1 MWELIA
7 SQSEIFRVFVTPFTL
22 SSTYYTQQNSV
33 VMPVLNFV
41 IKSRSF
47 GDEELGI
54 GFRTTQAIIGSCSRM
69 FGLMLEGW

>member
-1 MWELIA
+1 MLALLKNVVAEGVA
-7 SQSEIFRVFVTPFTL
+7 SDSHDT
-22 SSTYYTQQNSV
+22 STYYTQQNSV

>member
-1 MWELIA
+1 MYVERKMRCRDA
-7 SQSEIFRVFVTPFTL
+7 G
-22 SSTYYTQQNSV
+22 
-33 VMPVLNFV
+33 VLNFV

-69 FGLMLEGW
+69 FGLMLEGC